1 MQKRFDKTYTCD
13 ILVNT
18 QAEVAELADALDSK
32 SGALWACGFDSHLRY
47 HLIYRSTSKW
57 SFFIAGIRN
66 PMRYS
71 CNLNPFF
78 VILFYVYADL

>member
-1 MQKRFDKTYTCD
+1 MFQYFDFT
-13 ILVNT
+13 
-18 QAEVAELADALDSK
+18 
-32 SGALWACGFDSHLRY
+32 FF
-47 HLIYRSTSKW
+47 KW